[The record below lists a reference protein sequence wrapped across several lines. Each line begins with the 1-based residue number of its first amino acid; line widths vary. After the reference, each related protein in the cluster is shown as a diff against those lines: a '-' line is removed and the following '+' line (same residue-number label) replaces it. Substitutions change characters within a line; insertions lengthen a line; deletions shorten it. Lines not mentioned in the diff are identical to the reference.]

1 MTERWQGTHDLMR
14 RGGRDEFDVECTHIV
29 VPVSTVVVVN
39 VDVDVSL
46 ILDDVESSPTR
57 RWTSNVITIFGAT
70 FAFQFVVIIPQERN
84 NVGGT
89 GNGIIIQRIPFEL
102 SFLAIGRYDRITP
115 Q

>member
-1 MTERWQGTHDLMR
+1 MTERWQGAHDLMR

-29 VPVSTVVVVN
+29 VPVSTVVVV
-39 VDVDVSL
+39 DVDVSL

-57 RWTSNVITIFGAT
+57 HWTSNVITIFGAT

-84 NVGGT
+84 NVGT

-115 Q
+115 K